1 MTKSRSASAIVK
13 PQQGGVE
20 NKKKSDVIQ
29 SGMYCDSAGG
39 RRRVPSRC
47 NGGAATPTC
56 GTTSGGLMPWP
67 GMQRGTIEK
76 VADLQSASEAY
87 KNLFLLAG
95 MVVTPPCFL
104 GDTDTHDL
112 ARLCATDF

>member
-1 MTKSRSASAIVK
+1 MVGGGDERPRQEVLAGIARSGLGGNTHSPRSRRKSS
-13 PQQGGVE
+13 
-20 NKKKSDVIQ
+20 
-29 SGMYCDSAGG
+29 
-39 RRRVPSRC
+39 
-47 NGGAATPTC
+47 
-56 GTTSGGLMPWP
+56 MPWP